1 MQLFSASKRKKMT
14 TLKDKVEWHINNG
27 SPEDLSRMII
37 ELYDIN
43 NKEALSYVIMLSLCD
58 FGGITQKM
66 EYQNI
71 AALGTLHWGIE
82 GLKELTKAT
91 IEKGGFRALSNIS
104 RLISHVSSKTLN
116 DFLFSKFNFGSI
128 KKLRLESD
136 NYKNDEWVKTAKECL
151 ITLAREAEKED
162 KFPIGLMQNLGF
174 SINEQAQEHMFAALM
189 ARWFS
194 LDRNG
199 IENYLELVNQKGKD
213 EIDYQNYLKKNPY
226 ILEPFHSQIWSKTR
240 FGESLV
246 PDFLIR
252 SMDDS
257 YTVVEIEK
265 ADFQIM
271 TKAGELSSKASHAKR
286 QALDFRDWAINNNLY
301 AIKRFPKIY
310 RPFCLVIIGRE
321 SELDEMQTLR
331 LKQENESTQGILKI
345 VGFDWLYKR
354 SKAIFDNIVD
364 YGFERDRYN
373 ETIEE

>member
-1 MQLFSASKRKKMT
+1 MT
-14 TLKDKVEWHINNG
+14 TLKDKVEWHIDNG

-37 ELYDIN
+37 ELYEKN
-43 NKEALSYVIMLSLCD
+43 NQEALSHVIMLSLCD

-82 GLKELTKAT
+82 GLQELTKAT
-91 IEKGGFRALSNIS
+91 IEKGGFRALNNIS
-104 RLISHVSSKTLN
+104 RLISHISSRTLN
-116 DFLFSKFNFGSI
+116 DFLFSKFNFESI
-128 KKLRLESD
+128 KKLELESD
-136 NYKNDEWVKTAKECL
+136 NYKNTEWVKTAKECL
-151 ITLAREAEKED
+151 ITLAREAEKDD

-189 ARWFS
+189 ARWFN
-194 LDRNG
+194 LDRHG
-199 IENYLELVNQKGKD
+199 IENYLELVNLIGKD

-226 ILEPFHSQIWSKTR
+226 ILEPFHSQIWSKPR
-240 FGESLV
+240 FGESLI

-271 TKAGELSSKASHAKR
+271 TKAGELSSKATHAKR

-301 AIKRFPKIY
+301 AIKRFPEIY
-310 RPFCLVIIGRE
+310 RPFCLVVIGRE

-354 SKAIFDNIVD
+354 AKATFDNIVN
-364 YGFERDRYN
+364 YGFERDKYN
-373 ETIEE
+373 ETIEEE